1 MKRILFIT
9 SSRDD
14 YGLLRNLILETQK
27 LNPET
32 YLMITGSHLSKE
44 FGETISEIKKDK
56 IKKIIKKKI
65 LDTKF
70 KENSHK
76 VSQLGIFKFPTFQ
89 AGSMVKN
96 QSLAFKIPD
105 SMAITV
111 MFGANKEDKKNE
123 GSNKFNNPEIMKFF
137 GNTQGLEYEDEYL
150 YNLTSASVSKSE
162 KATFA
167 NVGSENTNH
176 NSRIVE
182 GQGLTIRGTSLW
194 SQWVGDEVIE
204 SPIEKNNN
212 EHLVYGVRTKFE
224 IIDDNLVYMKEEAI
238 PFTVFDFNTWAGP
251 TKLSTAKYQ
260 YVDGSDT
267 PSLYTYEGGNLIL
280 KKEVEKVIRN
290 RLNNGPIE
298 KEREDSLA
306 SDTIIP
312 AELSLE
318 IDGIGGMVPGD
329 AIQTNYI
336 QPQYNTT
343 IELKGVPFGPYTYF
357 QIFGLNQR
365 VDAATWTT
373 ELVTK
378 MRINHIPANDD
389 VTFVKEAEE
398 DEEEILENIEEPAEV
413 KKIEEQVDD
422 HVELPRIVKNEPI
435 DPDDYENVEVVD
447 INGKTTIPIR
457 RANGIMGTYDYWV
470 DTQNLISLNTNKVH
484 LSTASTGVVQQGS
497 TYNKLQLNMIKDFE
511 RKLPKGEAPTRNIPG
526 EEVDIG
532 KFEKLKND
540 FDKLEYFDLEK
551 APEMVIKVI
560 VEKKIEV
567 QKKKK
572 AKEQKVNPKKPD
584 KSTYGGRYEQNSWL
598 YQIREDWRTLYRK
611 QSGTGINS
619 LSGQKQSY
627 NPKQYTTVNNKQ
639 VEAYNIV
646 RAQLSFSVRKA
657 WWDENIEAP
666 NASGKSVL
674 TSLADIDLQSIR
686 ETGFLRQDKGI
697 YWTGKYNPNFED

>member
-1 MKRILFIT
+1 
-9 SSRDD
+9 
-14 YGLLRNLILETQK
+14 
-27 LNPET
+27 
-32 YLMITGSHLSKE
+32 
-44 FGETISEIKKDK
+44 
-56 IKKIIKKKI
+56 
-65 LDTKF
+65 
-70 KENSHK
+70 
-76 VSQLGIFKFPTFQ
+76 
-89 AGSMVKN
+89 
-96 QSLAFKIPD
+96 
-105 SMAITV
+105 
-111 MFGANKEDKKNE
+111 
-123 GSNKFNNPEIMKFF
+123 
-137 GNTQGLEYEDEYL
+137 
-150 YNLTSASVSKSE
+150 
-162 KATFA
+162 
-167 NVGSENTNH
+167 
-176 NSRIVE
+176 
-182 GQGLTIRGTSLW
+182 
-194 SQWVGDEVIE
+194 
-204 SPIEKNNN
+204 
-212 EHLVYGVRTKFE
+212 
-224 IIDDNLVYMKEEAI
+224 
-238 PFTVFDFNTWAGP
+238 
-251 TKLSTAKYQ
+251 
-260 YVDGSDT
+260 
-267 PSLYTYEGGNLIL
+267 
-280 KKEVEKVIRN
+280 KEVEKVIRN

-532 KFEKLKND
+532 KVETLKND

-572 AKEQKVNPKKPD
+572 AKEQKVNPK
-584 KSTYGGRYEQNSWL
+584 
-598 YQIREDWRTLYRK
+598 
-611 QSGTGINS
+611 
-619 LSGQKQSY
+619 
-627 NPKQYTTVNNKQ
+627 
-639 VEAYNIV
+639 
-646 RAQLSFSVRKA
+646 
-657 WWDENIEAP
+657 
-666 NASGKSVL
+666 
-674 TSLADIDLQSIR
+674 
-686 ETGFLRQDKGI
+686 
-697 YWTGKYNPNFED
+697 